1 MARSSCVCACIGP
14 PHGTLPL
21 FGIHVFM
28 LIFFILIAAQYS
40 KANGVVEG
48 APLLV
53 ELQ

>member
-1 MARSSCVCACIGP
+1 MCACIGP
-14 PHGTLPL
+14 PHGTLSL
-21 FGIHVFM
+21 FGIHVFT
-28 LIFFILIAAQYS
+28 LIYLYFFILIAAQYS

>member
-1 MARSSCVCACIGP
+1 MCACIGP
-14 PHGTLPL
+14 PYGTLSL
-21 FGIHVFM
+21 FGIHVSM
-28 LIFFILIAAQYS
+28 LTFFILIVAQYS